1 MPVVV
6 CGPAV
11 PAGVPSRAVSA
22 QRLRFARISFKRQQH
37 DTSGVDPITR
47 RSRGLNVLL
56 GALMKNILGDLPNG
70 SAGSAGEEDSQPS
83 TEWRN
88 GWIGLVILL
97 WGVLGFAAAI
107 AATLD

>member
-1 MPVVV
+1 
-6 CGPAV
+6 
-11 PAGVPSRAVSA
+11 
-22 QRLRFARISFKRQQH
+22 
-37 DTSGVDPITR
+37 
-47 RSRGLNVLL
+47 
-56 GALMKNILGDLPNG
+56 MKNILNG
-70 SAGSAGEEDSQPS
+70 FPTGFVKSADDEDALA

>member
-1 MPVVV
+1 MQPILL
-6 CGPAV
+6 
-11 PAGVPSRAVSA
+11 SA
-22 QRLRFARISFKRQQH
+22 S
-37 DTSGVDPITR
+37 
-47 RSRGLNVLL
+47 
-56 GALMKNILGDLPNG
+56 MKNILNG
-70 SAGSAGEEDSQPS
+70 FPTGFVKSADDEDATA

>member
-1 MPVVV
+1 MQPILL
-6 CGPAV
+6 
-11 PAGVPSRAVSA
+11 SA
-22 QRLRFARISFKRQQH
+22 S
-37 DTSGVDPITR
+37 
-47 RSRGLNVLL
+47 
-56 GALMKNILGDLPNG
+56 MKNILNG
-70 SAGSAGEEDSQPS
+70 FPTGFVKSADDEGAPA

>member
-1 MPVVV
+1 MQPILL
-6 CGPAV
+6 
-11 PAGVPSRAVSA
+11 SA
-22 QRLRFARISFKRQQH
+22 S
-37 DTSGVDPITR
+37 
-47 RSRGLNVLL
+47 
-56 GALMKNILGDLPNG
+56 MKNILNG
-70 SAGSAGEEDSQPS
+70 FPTGFVKSADDEDALA